1 MMPWN
6 DKHRTV
12 DPKVP
17 KELRTFDGD
26 IRHYDKWRLRV
37 RYHFI
42 STNMFYQNIFDL
54 IEQNR
59 VPITFQNLSN
69 TSVALLP
76 NANWIWLANH
86 I

>member
-6 DKHRTV
+6 DKHWTV

-42 STNMFYQNIFDL
+42 STNIFYQNIFDL
-54 IEQNR
+54 IIG
-59 VPITFQNLSN
+59 V
-69 TSVALLP
+69 
-76 NANWIWLANH
+76 NH
-86 I
+86 ADGAAVGHDGFD